1 MKLVL
6 ERRRLVAGARAQ
18 AGEDQPQQPGDADDV
33 VDIDLDAETMARRQR
48 LVVGGATSPHCD
60 VVSSM
65 SSINTALLEQPQPRS
80 RQVTTVD

>member
-6 ERRRLVAGARAQ
+6 ERRWLVAGARAQ
-18 AGEDQPQQPGDADDV
+18 AGEDQPGDVDDV

-48 LVVGGATSPHCD
+48 LVGGGATSPHCD

>member
-18 AGEDQPQQPGDADDV
+18 AGEDQPQPGDVDDV

-48 LVVGGATSPHCD
+48 LVGGGATSPRCD

-80 RQVTTVD
+80 RQVATVD

>member
-6 ERRRLVAGARAQ
+6 ERRWLVAGARAQ
-18 AGEDQPQQPGDADDV
+18 AGEDQPQPGDADDV

-48 LVVGGATSPHCD
+48 LMGGGATSPRCD

-80 RQVTTVD
+80 RQVATVD